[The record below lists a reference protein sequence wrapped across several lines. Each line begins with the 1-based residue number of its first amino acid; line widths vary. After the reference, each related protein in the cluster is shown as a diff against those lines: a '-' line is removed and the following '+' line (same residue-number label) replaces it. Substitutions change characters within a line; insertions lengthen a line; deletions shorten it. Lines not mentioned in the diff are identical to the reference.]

1 MTITSTLVIL
11 KPDALKR
18 HLVGDII
25 NRFEKRG
32 LTINT
37 LKHTMLTRD
46 VLDQHYAHI
55 KDKPFYP
62 EIVDY
67 MLSGP
72 VIIMSLSAPSPDV
85 TRLVR
90 DMVGATNPVE
100 ALPGTIRGDFGI
112 SVEANL
118 VHASDSLEAAIA
130 EHTLHFLS

>member
-1 MTITSTLVIL
+1 MTITNTLVIL

-90 DMVGATNPVE
+90 DMVGATNPAE

>member
-1 MTITSTLVIL
+1 MTTTNTLVIL
-11 KPDALKR
+11 KPDTLKR

-90 DMVGATNPVE
+90 NMVGATNPVD
-100 ALPGTIRGDFGI
+100 AMPGTIRGDFGI

-118 VHASDSLEAAIA
+118 IHASDSLEAAIA

>member
-1 MTITSTLVIL
+1 MTITNTLVIL

-37 LKHTMLTRD
+37 LKHTKLTRD

-90 DMVGATNPVE
+90 DMVGATNPAE

-112 SVEANL
+112 GVEANL

>member
-1 MTITSTLVIL
+1 MTITNTLVIL

-90 DMVGATNPVE
+90 DMVGATNPAE

-112 SVEANL
+112 GVEANL
-118 VHASDSLEAAIA
+118 VHASDSLETAIA

>member
-1 MTITSTLVIL
+1 MTITNTLVIL

-85 TRLVR
+85 TLLVR
-90 DMVGATNPVE
+90 DMVGATNPAD

>member
-1 MTITSTLVIL
+1 MTITNTLVIL

-90 DMVGATNPVE
+90 DMVGATNPAE
-100 ALPGTIRGDFGI
+100 ALPGTVRGDFGI
-112 SVEANL
+112 SVEANI

>member
-55 KDKPFYP
+55 KDNPFYP

-90 DMVGATNPVE
+90 NMVGATNPAY

-118 VHASDSLEAAIA
+118 IHASDSLEAAIA
-130 EHTLHFLS
+130 EHTLHFLR

>member
-1 MTITSTLVIL
+1 MTITNTLVIL

-90 DMVGATNPVE
+90 DMVGATNPAE

-112 SVEANL
+112 GVEANL